1 MFKCTFEQNNV
12 ITNIRN
18 IVINNTITFVINKYR
33 KRILFTCLSLFC
45 LAWSEGVSCK
55 TCVNCQEALNWCV
68 AARRTEAP
76 SWVGFS
82 GSIAQLLPRCFHI
95 LFFISTFVY
104 ARCDFVGTKSN
115 LRQPSCRRYSL
126 CSHILYWLLWKGQ
139 TKQSSSKWGLRR
151 RKNALS

>member
-1 MFKCTFEQNNV
+1 MFAIKYVIMFEHTNVQMFKYTFEQNNV
-12 ITNIRN
+12 ITNVRN
-18 IVINNTITFVINKYR
+18 TVINKYR
-33 KRILFTCLSLFC
+33 NRILFTCLSL
-45 LAWSEGVSCK
+45 LAFYLKRRSFLQNIRKLPRG
-55 TCVNCQEALNWCV
+55 LNWCV

-104 ARCDFVGTKSN
+104 ARCDFVPTKSN

-126 CSHILYWLLWKGQ
+126 RSHTLY
-139 TKQSSSKWGLRR
+139 
-151 RKNALS
+151 